1 MNIVIASMGR
11 CGSQMLF
18 DTLALQLKNHK
29 ALFTKYLNLEYFS
42 RDNHLLKTHCFFYRN
57 FMYYKNTK
65 YIYLFGDPD
74 IIAHSV
80 SLQPD
85 GWKKKHLENLG
96 SEYTNDNETL
106 FYSDEMKL
114 AQNINSWLS
123 YEQKALFI
131 HYDVLFESKKK
142 ISNYLEFEVK
152 LPERTQRATQNYQI
166 NECYIRLKKQI
177 NELPKI
183 FING

>member
-1 MNIVIASMGR
+1 
-11 CGSQMLF
+11 MLF

-57 FMYYKNTK
+57 FLNYKHTK

-80 SLQPD
+80 SMQPD
-85 GWKKKHLENLG
+85 SFKHQHLIHLG
-96 SEYTNDNETL
+96 SEYIDNKETL
-106 FYSDEMKL
+106 FESDGMQL
-114 AQNINSWLS
+114 AKNLNSWLS
-123 YEQKALFI
+123 YEQKALFV
-131 HYDVLFESKKK
+131 HYDVLFESENK

-166 NECYIRLKKQI
+166 NECYIKLKKQI

-183 FING
+183 FINE